1 MLEVSLNIDTAT
13 LLRNKFPK
21 MCVSVCLQ
29 VTVNRPR
36 LRSATVF
43 GDVMGG

>member
-1 MLEVSLNIDTAT
+1 MLEFSLNIDTAT

-21 MCVSVCLQ
+21 MCVSVCLH
-29 VTVNRPR
+29 VTNRPR

-43 GDVMGG
+43 GDVMVG